1 MRMHRRH
8 FVLAAAAT
16 GLPAVAADAPLWFIF
31 LERGKPTPDDKDRV
45 MAMQRGHIE
54 NFKRLFALGKLFSA
68 GPLADPSGF
77 KRGIVTVRAAS
88 REELMGYFEPDAYVR
103 EGYMTVNAVP
113 AIGRRPHHTEG
124 IDASRVEEIRIV
136 LLPREA
142 PVPQP
147 VLQAMVDKGVFSAWY
162 TLNEGPLADVLFSR
176 TTDTAA
182 LQAALA
188 PHSSG
193 ALVWRQWISP
203 GVVR

>member
-1 MRMHRRH
+1 MLRRH
-8 FVLAAAAT
+8 LAALAACAFWR
-16 GLPAVAADAPLWFIF
+16 PAVAADDPLWFIF

-77 KRGIVTVRAAS
+77 KRGIVTVRANS

-142 PVPQP
+142 PVPPP
-147 VLQAMVDKGVFSAWY
+147 VLQAMVDKGVFGAWY
-162 TLNEGPLADVLFSR
+162 TLNEGPLADVLFAR

-182 LQAALA
+182 VEAALA
-188 PHSSG
+188 SHARG